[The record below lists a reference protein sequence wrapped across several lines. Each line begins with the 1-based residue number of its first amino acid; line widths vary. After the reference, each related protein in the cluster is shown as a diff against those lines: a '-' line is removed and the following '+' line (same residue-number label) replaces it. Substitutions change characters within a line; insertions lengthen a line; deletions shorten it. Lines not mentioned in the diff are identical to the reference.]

1 MTHQLVKSSKKH
13 HFNPDHSLFLGDL
26 SYFCTEYDLIHLF
39 QSFGPIIA
47 VNVCRG
53 SNDDPLMYGF
63 IELSNEVMKNRAMR
77 ALNDIE
83 FMGRRLR

>member
-1 MTHQLVKSSKKH
+1 MNRYSHQKKH

-26 SYFCTEYDLIHLF
+26 SYFCSEQDLMQLF
-39 QSFGPIIA
+39 QPYGPIIA

-53 SNDDPLMYGF
+53 YNDDPLMYGF
-63 IELSNEVMKNRAMR
+63 IELTGEMIKNIAMQD
-77 ALNDIE
+77 LDGIE